1 MITPASPGSTR
12 PSSFRIPS
20 LRLALRMLALLST
33 AVLLAGCA
41 TRPVSPHGGFVERQV
56 EVAGKTHRYQVFVP
70 AGHGRGRMPVI
81 LFLHGSGER
90 GEDNQLQMKV
100 GLPPHLRK
108 HLDDFPAIVVIPQAP
123 AETEWTQEAGTIA
136 LAALDASMKEFDGDP
151 DRVYLTGLSMG
162 GYGTWELALQQPQR
176 FAALVPICGGLTV
189 DWTDQRP
196 SMVAHSVANAPDP
209 FAEAARRLKHVP
221 AWIFHGGKDDLV
233 PPVQS
238 RRMEAALKQAGGDVR
253 YTEFPDAN
261 HNSWDPAYATP
272 ELWTWLFQQHR

>member
-1 MITPASPGSTR
+1 MMTNALPGSAHDR
-12 PSSFRIPS
+12 PRRFLSP
-20 LRLALRMLALLST
+20 RLVLLMLVLFST
-33 AVLLAGCA
+33 AMLLGGCA
-41 TRPVSPHGGFVERQV
+41 TRPVTAHGAFVEREVQ
-56 EVAGKTHRYQVFVP
+56 VAGRAHRYQVFVP
-70 AGHGRGRMPVI
+70 AGHGRGKTPVI

-108 HLDDFPAIVVIPQAP
+108 HLDDFPALVVIPQAP
-123 AETEWTQEAGTIA
+123 DNTEWTQDAGAIA

-189 DWTDQRP
+189 DWTDRRP
-196 SMVAHSVANAPDP
+196 SMVAHSVVSAPDP

-221 AWIFHGGKDDLV
+221 VWIFHGGKDDVV
-233 PPVQS
+233 PPAQS
-238 RRMEAALKQAGGDVR
+238 RRMDAALKQAGGDVR

-272 ELWTWLFQQHR
+272 GLWTWLFQQHR

>member
-1 MITPASPGSTR
+1 MITPALPGSTR
-12 PSSFRIPS
+12 QSSFRIPS
-20 LRLALRMLALLST
+20 LRLALRMLVLLST

-41 TRPVSPHGGFVERQV
+41 TRPVSSHGEFVERQV
-56 EVAGKTHRYQVFVP
+56 EIAGKTHRYQVFVP

-136 LAALDASMKEFDGDP
+136 LASLDASMKEFDGDP

-196 SMVAHSVANAPDP
+196 GMVAHSVANAPDP